1 LYDIIYPSWEINGKK
16 NIKLNKKEWKF
27 NDNNK
32 IKIKEYINW
41 IKYEKIYK
49 ETALTAKELKLNK
62 SNWEIFKFNYF

>member
-1 LYDIIYPSWEINGKK
+1 
-16 NIKLNKKEWKF
+16 LNKKEWKF